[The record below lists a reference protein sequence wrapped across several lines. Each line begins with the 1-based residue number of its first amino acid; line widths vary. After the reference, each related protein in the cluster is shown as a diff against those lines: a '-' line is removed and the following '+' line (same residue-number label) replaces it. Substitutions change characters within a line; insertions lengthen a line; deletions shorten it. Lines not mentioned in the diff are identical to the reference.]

1 MQSGEPGRAKRPVLF
16 LRMLQDQKRYPACNR
31 SDAVAD
37 AKRFRFEA
45 PRTIRG
51 GPRHIA
57 DFRDARHQL
66 AIRFV
71 KASTQPRRLLR
82 AWWFTRR
89 APEMTVKERGFFQ
102 NINAQQPTKTVKI
115 LSTGMFRRYRKR

>member
-1 MQSGEPGRAKRPVLF
+1 MQRCQPSRAQRPVLF
-16 LRMLQDQKRYPACNR
+16 LRMLQDQQRNPAFDQ

-37 AKRFRFEA
+37 AERFRFET

-57 DFRDARHQL
+57 NFRDARHQL
-66 AIRFV
+66 AIRFA

-82 AWWFTRR
+82 TWWFTRR
-89 APEMTVKERGFFQ
+89 APKLLRWPSRKGDSFR
-102 NINAQQPTKTVKI
+102 I
-115 LSTGMFRRYRKR
+115 LMHGNRPKRSKY